1 MTVTVGD
8 SIQARTEQHPARVDV
23 YFDPRCPWAWI
34 TSRWILEVA
43 TVRDIDLHFR
53 VMSLAVLNEG
63 RELSEGYQNL
73 IDQSWGPVRVCIAA
87 ARDHGE
93 KALDPLYTAMGKR
106 LHHEGNKDSDQVIAA
121 ALAEVGLP
129 GELAAAAHSTEYDEE
144 LRASHEAGMG
154 PVGLDVG
161 TPTIHVDGV
170 AFFGP
175 VLSRIPRGEEA
186 GKIFDGT
193 LLLASYP
200 HFFELKR
207 SRTEKPDFS

>member
-1 MTVTVGD
+1 MTVTAGY
-8 SIQARTEQHPARVDV
+8 SAEARTEPRLPRVDV

-43 TVRDIDLHFR
+43 TVREIDVHFR
-53 VMSLAVLNEG
+53 VMSLWLLNKD
-63 RELSEGYQNL
+63 REGYQ
-73 IDQSWGPVRVCIAA
+73 QSKDRSRGPVRVCIAA

-93 KALDPLYTAMGKR
+93 KVLDPLYTAMGR
-106 LHHEGNKDSDQVIAA
+106 RIHNEGNKDVDEVIAA

-129 GELAAAAHSTEYDEE
+129 AELAAAAHSTEYDEE

-154 PVGLDVG
+154 PVGLNVG

-175 VLSRIPRGEEA
+175 VLSRIPRGEDA
-186 GKIFDGT
+186 GKIFDGA

-207 SRTEKPDFS
+207 TRHEKPDFS